1 MATLSY
7 FVDLPEGGRLDVFGA
22 QPATSAGD
30 PLVLGGMI
38 RAPDFLMRFVGEA
51 KIPSAD
57 TPTLAPV
64 ELELVQ
70 GPNVKLNAT
79 ASIFWIEEGK
89 LRLEEITEVT
99 LPVAGGNFLGL
110 TLSPCVLEFTKPLG
124 HGPWQAL
131 MRPALVPVN
140 ETPKPVATL
149 EILGVEF
156 SLDRLVLNASGVV
169 EAHAKADLHKEIA
182 IANLREVTIVSA
194 NLTLAGQQLQARLR
208 LNFALDYF
216 VGAKG
221 ELEVEVSRGPLPPP
235 TNPPS
240 PDTEPPRWQIAAT
253 TRINS
258 GATWTDPSGWLSFR
272 DMEVELDVGVQ
283 DNKIA
288 VRDVRTSGQV
298 TFRANALEAKS
309 KEWLS
314 DLFSGVSTE
323 FRNVS
328 LRGAGAGPAFGF
340 SFKPRGGLQIKA
352 LDIFDLQIPELKFDD
367 RMLTLRNPAISLH
380 IGSASLRGRIEEL
393 KISLVGAPS
402 IEGVDAFTIEMA
414 LSAPGGVKA
423 SATMCYK
430 HTETVQ
436 TVSGTGQ
443 LTTPTFPGV
452 QVMFVIGRFR
462 PANTWL
468 PTLVIYAAT
477 PVDIPLFPGVVV
489 RQLGLGLG
497 VNAEVEGTTRLTLAQ
512 ARKRLESGLP
522 DVSQPASWTPKETDL
537 TLLARAFVSPTKGLP
552 HSDPELYVAD
562 LTIIVTSDFQFAVM
576 GKLWLLTSLDHA
588 QTTPFQGRP
597 SAAGMMLLDGQ
608 EPSLRVVAQTRSD
621 GLTSVGGQGVVGSL
635 LGNMVPETRFAME
648 ATPTGLAVVLGP
660 NPIRGDLGP
669 LQVTGSSLLAFRS
682 TPNRAYAISRS
693 SLEARFGTSAS
704 LSFGLVSISASLGFG
719 FSSELVLL
727 GYFSDSQLV
736 IYGRAHVS
744 AYVEVNLHI
753 RIGFRIRIRLPF
765 GKKITISWHQDFD
778 FNWQIHVDL
787 DIELAVSSQGS
798 VGMVGRAQ
806 ISVSVVGVSATLEV
820 PVDVNTGLIKDGR
833 DLEEAIRMDLEQLTG
848 TPA

>member
-1 MATLSY
+1 LATLSY
-7 FVDLPEGGRLDVFGA
+7 FVELPGGAGRLDVFGA
-22 QPATSAGD
+22 QPVTKGD
-30 PLVLGGMI
+30 PTVLDGTVK
-38 RAPDFLMRFVGEA
+38 AADFLMRFDGAA
-51 KIPSAD
+51 KVPSAG

-70 GPNVKLNAT
+70 GPEVKLKAI
-79 ASIFWIEEGK
+79 ARIAWVEAGK
-89 LRLEEITEVT
+89 LHLD
-99 LPVAGGNFLGL
+99 GL
-110 TLSPCVLEFTKPLG
+110 TEISLPGGTYLGMTLNPSVVEFAKPLG
-124 HGPWQAL
+124 REPWRVDLHPVGVQAG
-131 MRPALVPVN
+131 
-140 ETPKPVATL
+140 ETKKPVATID
-149 EILGVEF
+149 ILGVEF
-156 SLDRLVLNASGVV
+156 SVDKLSLNASGIV
-169 EAHAKADLHKEIA
+169 EADARFELQKEIV
-182 IANLREVTIVSA
+182 IPGLNGVRVLSA
-194 NLTLAGQQLQARLR
+194 NVTLAGQQAHASLR
-208 LNFALDYF
+208 LSFAFDYF

-221 ELEVEVSRGPLPPP
+221 ELEMEASRGPLP
-235 TNPPS
+235 S
-240 PDTEPPRWQIAAT
+240 EWEVAAT
-253 TRINS
+253 TRVNS
-258 GATWTDPSGWLSFR
+258 GATWTDPSGWLSFG
-272 DMEVELDVGVQ
+272 DMGVELDVGREDGKV
-283 DNKIA
+283 A
-288 VRDVRTSGQV
+288 VRDIRTSGQV
-298 TFRANALEAKS
+298 TFRADALEAKS
-309 KEWLS
+309 REWLS
-314 DLFSGVSTE
+314 DLFSGLSTE

-340 SFKPRGGLQIKA
+340 SFRPRGGLQIKA
-352 LDIFDLQIPELKFDD
+352 LDIFDLHIPELKVEQ
-367 RMLTLRNPAISLH
+367 RMLTLRNPAISLNM
-380 IGSASLRGRIEEL
+380 GSASLRGRIEEL
-393 KISLVGAPS
+393 KISLAGSPS
-402 IEGVDAFTIEMA
+402 IQGVDAFTIEMA

-423 SATMCYK
+423 SATMHYE

-452 QVMFVIGRFR
+452 QVTFVIGRFK
-462 PANTWL
+462 PADTWL
-468 PTLVIYAAT
+468 PTLVIYAAKS
-477 PVDIPLFPGVVV
+477 VDIPLFPGVVV
-489 RQLGLGLG
+489 RQLGIGLG

-512 ARKRLESGLP
+512 ARKRLETGLP

-552 HSDPELYVAD
+552 HSKPELYVAD

-588 QTTPFQGRP
+588 QTRPFQGRP

-621 GLTSVGGQGVVGSL
+621 GLTTVGGQGVVGTL

-660 NPIRGDLGP
+660 NPIRGELGP

-682 TPNRAYAISRS
+682 TPSRAYAISRS

-704 LSFGLVSISASLGFG
+704 MSFGLVSISASLRFG

-753 RIGFRIRIRLPF
+753 RIGFRIRIGLPF
-765 GKKITISWHQDFD
+765 GRSITISWHQDWD

-787 DIELAVSSQGS
+787 DVELAVSSQGS
-798 VGMVGRAQ
+798 VGLVGRAR
-806 ISVSVVGVSATLEV
+806 ISVSVVGVSASLQV
-820 PVDVNTGLIKDGR
+820 PVDVNTGLITHGR
-833 DLEEAIRMDLEQLTG
+833 KLENDIRTDLEQLTG

>member
-7 FVDLPEGGRLDVFGA
+7 FVDLPAAGRLDLFGA
-22 QPATSAGD
+22 QPVTQVAD
-30 PLVLGGMI
+30 PTVLTGTVS
-38 RAPDFLMRFVGEA
+38 APDFLMRFDGAA
-51 KIPSAD
+51 KIPTAGAP
-57 TPTLAPV
+57 TPASV
-64 ELELVQ
+64 EIELGQ
-70 GPNVKLNAT
+70 LPGVKLNAT
-79 ASIFWIEEGK
+79 AKIAWIEEGK
-89 LRLEEITEVT
+89 LQLEEITEAS
-99 LPVAGGNFLGL
+99 LRAAGGSFLGM
-110 TLSPCVLEFTKPLG
+110 TLNPCMVEFTRPLG

-131 MRPALVPVN
+131 LRPVPVPEN
-140 ETPKPVATL
+140 ETPKPVATFA
-149 EILGVEF
+149 ILGVEF
-156 SLDRLVLNASGVV
+156 SLARLVLNASGVV
-169 EAHAKADLHKEIA
+169 EAHAKADLQKEIA
-182 IANLREVTIVSA
+182 IPNLKGVRVVAANV
-194 NLTLAGQQLQARLR
+194 TLAGQQVQASLR
-208 LNFALDYF
+208 LTFAFDYF

-221 ELEVEVSRGPLPPP
+221 ELEVEASRGPLP
-235 TNPPS
+235 S
-240 PDTEPPRWQIAAT
+240 PWQVAAA

-258 GATWTDPSGWLSFR
+258 GATWTDPSGWLTFR
-272 DMEVELDVGVQ
+272 DMGVEVDVGDQ
-283 DNKIA
+283 DGKIA

-298 TFRANALEAKS
+298 TFHAEALEAKS
-309 KEWLS
+309 REWLS
-314 DLFSGVSTE
+314 DLFSGLSTE

-340 SFKPRGGLQIKA
+340 SFRPRGGLQIKA
-352 LDIFDLQIPELKFDD
+352 LDIFNLHIPELRFDE
-367 RMLTLRNPAISLH
+367 RMLTLRNPAISLN
-380 IGSASLRGRIEEL
+380 IGSASLRGRIGEL
-393 KISLVGAPS
+393 KISLAGAPS
-402 IEGVDAFTIEMA
+402 IEGVDAFSIEMA

-423 SATMCYK
+423 SATMHYK

-452 QVMFVIGRFR
+452 QVMFVIGRFK

-489 RQLGLGLG
+489 RRLGLGLG

-537 TLLARAFVSPTKGLP
+537 TLLARAFVSPTKGLA

-660 NPIRGDLGP
+660 NPIRGSLGP

-682 TPNRAYAISRS
+682 TPYRAYAISRS

-704 LSFGLVSISASLGFG
+704 ISFGLVSISASLRFG

-727 GYFSDSQLV
+727 GYFSGSQLV

-753 RIGFRIRIRLPF
+753 RIGFRIRIGLPF
-765 GKKITISWHQDFD
+765 GRSITISWHQDWD

-806 ISVSVVGVSATLEV
+806 IRVAVVGVSATLQV
-820 PVDVNTGLIKDGR
+820 PVDVNTGLITDGR
-833 DLEEAIRMDLEQLTG
+833 NLEKAIRADLEQLTG